1 MTTAK
6 ETPVPLEEITEQAF
20 LSFASTANPRL
31 KEILQSLVGHLHA
44 FAREV
49 NLQQSEWKAGIDFLT
64 AVGHITDDRR
74 QEFILLSD
82 TLGLSAL
89 VDSLTNACGDPGGT
103 ESTVLGPF
111 YVPDAPARAFGASTI
126 ERPSGIPCFVH
137 GTV

>member
-6 ETPVPLEEITEQAF
+6 ETPIPLEEITEQA
-20 LSFASTANPRL
+20 LKSFADTANPRL

-49 NLQQSEWKAGIDFLT
+49 NLQQSEWEAGIAFLT
-64 AVGHITDDRR
+64 AVGHITDDHR

-89 VDSLTNACGDPGGT
+89 VDAMTNAFGAVGGT

-111 YVPDAPARAFGASTI
+111 YIADS
-126 ERPSGIPCFVH
+126 
-137 GTV
+137 